1 MYNVRITICGE
12 KYLYN
17 LDHMPQCL
25 GIEYAKT
32 RYLRDSIRTGT
43 TNTDI
48 FPWQFP
54 GLSI

>member
-25 GIEYAKT
+25 VIEYAKS
-32 RYLRDSIRTGT
+32 RYLRESIRTGT

-54 GLSI
+54 SLSI